1 MPEIKKYGAFA
12 GVFTPSLLTILGVIM
27 YMRLGWVVG
36 EAGLIYTI
44 GIILFAHVISI
55 TTGLSISSIATDK
68 KIKTG
73 GIYYMLSRSLG
84 LPMGGAIGIALFIG
98 TALSISLYI
107 IGFAENFLSIEFIQN
122 FTGLGQDINSF
133 RIIGTIT
140 IIALSIIAFIS
151 TSLAMR
157 MQFYIL
163 IAIGISLISI
173 FVGFFIH
180 GEYHPETINLFGSGD
195 TNLELVFAIFFPAVT
210 GFTAGVAMSGD
221 LRNPKG
227 DIPKG
232 TILSILVGLIIYIIL
247 AIAIALYIDPKYL
260 LNDYNILSKIAWFA
274 PLVIA
279 GIWGATLSSALG
291 GILGGPRILQ
301 AISLDKIAPK
311 IFGKGYGETNEP
323 RNALLLIFAIAEGGI
338 LIGELDVIAKIVSM
352 FYLASYGFINL
363 AYVLEKWAST
373 DFRPSFKIHIS
384 LGIIGFLA
392 SFAIMFKLDTSSMF
406 ASLLIMGSIYL
417 LLKRKQIKSEYGD
430 VWQSVWTSVMRR
442 ALQKMSEKE
451 IEERNWKPNII
462 LFSGQTDRR
471 PHLLEFG
478 KCLVGKHGM
487 LSNFDL
493 VENTELD
500 VLFSKQNQAINTEE
514 NIPGVFTRR
523 QSCKD
528 IYDGIE
534 MIARTYGFSGVEP
547 NTILIGLGERRDKAE
562 RFVKLI
568 NTLYNLDYNLLLM
581 DYDKA
586 RGFGEKKQIDIWA
599 KDAENYGNFAL
610 IISKFLT
617 NHKIW
622 ENAKIRFLVVN
633 NSNANAASIKKI
645 AEKHLDKLRIDA
657 EIIVVNNEIEK
668 KSFYEIIT
676 TESYHSDLVFVGI
689 PEIEKGKE
697 KEYIEKTSKLFN
709 DIGTVILVK
718 ASTVFKQLQLKM
730 TDSKTN
736 ENDKIEPI
744 IKKIIDD
751 KDFILPNNKTL
762 AKEQSSL
769 YQKLLDNYNKSLNA
783 FFTKLTNIDASSIE
797 NIRELTDNSL
807 NAIKTHYSKF
817 DVSKQK
823 FLINQNQNKL
833 LLKTNKLIESYIKD
847 SSPELKEFFKTSLDS
862 FIQDNQKILNE
873 LPKKIKIT
881 YNTDDLKAN
890 DSDKLSEKLFKARK
904 RLFKNHKYK
913 VRYQELVKTKIE
925 FQTYKNTHKYI
936 SDFGMLNVQL
946 IVEYQKIIEEINK
959 IFILLSAKAESKEL
973 NDDFINEQQNN
984 LLFKIDEVYTFA
996 KNINTSLS
1004 DSFYVNTKNNLNKI
1018 STRLNQV
1025 NCNKYVVELNHNK
1038 KINILKK
1045 SFKNTSE
1052 TWMNNNVLL
1061 NNALSTELRLFALD
1075 SRVKTFLEDFVFK
1088 INLQIKN
1095 SLIQE
1100 FENFYNYIKSVN
1112 NNINENL
1119 KSFENKF
1126 DEQAFENLIYSIGE
1140 QQEYLIKALN
1150 KASSN
1155 FPEKIEVIDL
1165 VELNQFERIQLEG
1178 AKAIKISASRLVEYL
1193 FLNKLENPLTKE
1205 FNELKNRLEQ
1215 SYEFL
1220 TDTRRLIE
1228 FSISDYD
1235 SNINKSNQNKEIVEL
1250 INDKVTK
1257 VSTELNYLKEI
1268 SDNINNISKAL
1279 LSEISHELKYYTFVN
1294 TASNLK
1300 QYISKQ
1306 EVKKKKRIFTTKFI
1320 NLKKLY
1326 SEQLSRLIFAKS
1338 KAINLKNEIE
1348 DKETLLYSNVNAIL
1362 NIKNSLSP
1370 KQEIFNT
1377 IPLYYRQLFSNKN
1390 SYHKEFWIGRQN
1402 ELENAKNSIERY
1414 YNGSKGA
1421 IAIIGEHG
1429 SGKTFFTNYISKNYS
1444 NKTIYNISPPVSGT
1458 TNIKDFERVLENTL
1472 LENGST
1478 TDLMKKFEKDSIII
1492 LDDFELWWEK
1502 SKDGNNLVEHLFSL
1516 INQYNKRFLFIIS
1529 LNYHSAELI
1538 FKLNPIKDIFIN
1550 IIKLN
1555 SLGSETIKDIILLRH
1570 KSSGLELNYK
1580 DKKLSE
1586 KNRITLAKLFSRY
1599 YKYSAGNV
1607 NSALNLWLSNINKY
1621 ENNTIFVDFKTVDTF
1636 DLNRLNTED
1645 LLYLTQF
1652 VIHKNITQTKLARI
1666 MHSDKNITSQKIK
1679 FLLRT
1684 GLISK
1689 QNKVYTISKYMMA
1702 SILKILKE
1710 KGIL

>member
-36 EAGLIYTI
+36 EAGLVYAI

-84 LPMGGAIGIALFIG
+84 LPMGGSIGIALFIG

-107 IGFAENFLSIEFIQN
+107 VGFAENFLSIEFIQN

-133 RIIGTIT
+133 RIVGTI
-140 IIALSIIAFIS
+140 IIILLTIIAFIS

-157 MQFYIL
+157 MQFFIL
-163 IAIGISLISI
+163 IAIALSLISI

-180 GEYHPETINLFGSGD
+180 GEYHPETVKLFGAGS
-195 TNLELVFAIFFPAVT
+195 TSIEVVFAIFFPAVT

-232 TILSILVGLIIYIIL
+232 TILSIVVGLIIYISL
-247 AIAIALYIDPKYL
+247 AVAIAFYIDPKYL

-311 IFGKGYGETNEP
+311 VFGKGYGETNEP

-338 LIGELDVIAKIVSM
+338 LIGELDLIAKIVSM

-384 LGIIGFLA
+384 LGIIGFVA
-392 SFAIMFKLDTSSMF
+392 SFAIMFKLDATSMF
-406 ASLLIMGSIYL
+406 AALTIMGGIYL

-462 LFSGQTDRR
+462 LFSGQTEKR

-493 VENTELD
+493 VENKELD
-500 VLFSKQNQAINTEE
+500 VLFSKQNQAVNTEE

-547 NTILIGLGERRDKAE
+547 NTILIGLGEKRDKAE

-568 NTLYNLDYNLLLM
+568 NTLNGLDYNLLLM
-581 DYDKA
+581 DYDKK

-599 KDAENYGNFAL
+599 KDSDNYGNFAL
-610 IISKFLT
+610 VISKFLT

-622 ENAKIRFLVVN
+622 ENAKLRFLVVN
-633 NSNANAASIKKI
+633 NNNANAPIIKKK
-645 AEKHLDKLRIDA
+645 AEAHLDKLRIDA
-657 EIIVVNNEIEK
+657 EILVVNNEIEK
-668 KSFYEIIT
+668 KSFYEIVT

-689 PEIEKGKE
+689 PEIEKGRE

-718 ASTVFKQLQLKM
+718 ASSVFKHLQL
-730 TDSKTN
+730 DSTSGKIN
-736 ENDKIEPI
+736 ENDKIEPF

-751 KDFILPNNKTL
+751 KGFILPNNELL
-762 AKEQSSL
+762 AEEQKHL
-769 YQKLLDNYNKSLNA
+769 YQKLSDNYNNSLNG
-783 FFTKLTNIDASSIE
+783 FFTELTNIGVSSIE
-797 NIRELTDNSL
+797 NTKELVNNSFDT
-807 NAIKTHYSKF
+807 IKAHYSKF

-823 FLINQNQNKL
+823 FLINQNQNNL
-833 LLKTNKLIESYIKD
+833 LLRTNKLIESYIKD
-847 SSPELKEFFKTSLDS
+847 TSPELKEFFKTSLDT
-862 FIQDNQKILNE
+862 FIQENQKILNN

-881 YNTDDLKAN
+881 YTTDELAPN
-890 DSDKLSEKLFKARK
+890 DKDKISEKLFKASR
-904 RLFKNHKYK
+904 RLFKNYKYK
-913 VRYQELVKTKIE
+913 VRYRELAKTKIE
-925 FQTYKNTHKYI
+925 LQTYKNTHKYI

-946 IVEYQKIIEEINK
+946 IVEFQKLIAEINNA
-959 IFILLSAKAESKEL
+959 FILLYAKAENNEL
-973 NDDFINEQQNN
+973 ND
-984 LLFKIDEVYTFA
+984 KTIDETYNNIITKLDNIHKFS
-996 KNINTSLS
+996 KSINTTLS
-1004 DSFYVNTKNNLNKI
+1004 DNFYNNTKLNLNKI
-1018 STRLNQV
+1018 SARLNQV
-1025 NCNKYVVELNHNK
+1025 NCNRYVVELNHNK
-1038 KINILKK
+1038 KINVLKK
-1045 SFKNTSE
+1045 SFKNITE
-1052 TWMNNNVLL
+1052 TWMYNNTLL
-1061 NNALSTELRLFALD
+1061 NNAISTELRLFALD
-1075 SRVKTFLEDFVFK
+1075 SRVKTFLGDFTFK
-1088 INLQIKN
+1088 TKTQINNNLVAELERFNKYVKGI
-1095 SLIQE
+1095 
-1100 FENFYNYIKSVN
+1100 N
-1112 NNINENL
+1112 NNIDKNVE
-1119 KSFENKF
+1119 SFDIEF
-1126 DEQAFENLIYSIGE
+1126 DEQAFENLIHTIGE
-1140 QQEYLIKALN
+1140 YQEHLVKALN
-1150 KASSN
+1150 RASSN

-1165 VELNQFERIQLEG
+1165 DEFNQFENIQLKG
-1178 AKAIKISASRLVEYL
+1178 AKAIKISASRLLEYL
-1193 FLNKLENPLTKE
+1193 FLNKLENPLNKE
-1205 FNELKNRLEQ
+1205 FNELKNKLEL
-1215 SYEFL
+1215 SHEL
-1220 TDTRRLIE
+1220 LSDTRRLIE
-1228 FSISDYD
+1228 FSISDF
-1235 SNINKSNQNKEIVEL
+1235 NIDNKNANENKEIEEL
-1250 INDKVTK
+1250 IKDKAVK
-1257 VSTELNYLKEI
+1257 INSELTYLKELI
-1268 SDNINNISKAL
+1268 ENINNISNSL
-1279 LSEISHELKYYTFVN
+1279 SSEISHELKYYTFVK

-1306 EVKKKKRIFTTKFI
+1306 EIKKKKRVLTTKFI

-1326 SEQLSRLIFAKS
+1326 SKQLSRLIFAKS
-1338 KAINLKNEIE
+1338 KAINLKKEIE
-1348 DKETLLYSNVNAIL
+1348 DKDTILYSNINAIL
-1362 NIKNSLSP
+1362 NIKNAFSP
-1370 KQEIFNT
+1370 DEEIINSV
-1377 IPLYYRQLFSNKN
+1377 PLYYRQLFSNKN
-1390 SYHKEFWIGRQN
+1390 SYHKEFWIGREN
-1402 ELENAKNSIERY
+1402 ELESAKNSINRY
-1414 YNGSKGA
+1414 YTGYKGA
-1421 IAIIGEHG
+1421 IAIIGEPG
-1429 SGKTFFTNYISKNYS
+1429 SGKSFFTNYISKNFG
-1444 NKTIYNISPPVSGT
+1444 NNTIYNITPPKSGT
-1458 TNIKDFERVLENTL
+1458 INIKNFEEILSSIIDKT
-1472 LENGST
+1472 GSSYE
-1478 TDLMKKFEKDSIII
+1478 LFRKFEKDSIII

-1502 SKDGNNLVEHLFSL
+1502 SENGNQLVEHLFSL
-1516 INQYNKRFLFIIS
+1516 INKYNKRFLFIIS
-1529 LNYHSAELI
+1529 LNSYSAELI
-1538 FKLNPIKDIFIN
+1538 FKLNPIKDLFIN

-1555 SLGSETIKDIILLRH
+1555 SLSSETIKDIVLLRH
-1570 KSSGLELNYK
+1570 KSSGLELNHK
-1580 DKKLSE
+1580 GKKLTE
-1586 KNRITLAKLFSRY
+1586 NNRISLAKLFSKY
-1599 YKYSAGNV
+1599 YKYSGGNV
-1607 NSALNLWLSNINKY
+1607 NSALNLWLANITKY
-1621 ENNTIFVDFKTVDTF
+1621 EKNTVFTDFKTVDTF
-1636 DLNRLNTED
+1636 DLNRLDTES

-1652 VIHKNITQTKLARI
+1652 VIHKNITQIKLARI
-1666 MHSDKNITSQKIK
+1666 MHSDKNLTSQKIK
-1679 FLLRT
+1679 YLLRT

-1689 QNKVYTISKYMMA
+1689 QNNVYSIDKFMMA
-1702 SILKILKE
+1702 SVLKLLKE